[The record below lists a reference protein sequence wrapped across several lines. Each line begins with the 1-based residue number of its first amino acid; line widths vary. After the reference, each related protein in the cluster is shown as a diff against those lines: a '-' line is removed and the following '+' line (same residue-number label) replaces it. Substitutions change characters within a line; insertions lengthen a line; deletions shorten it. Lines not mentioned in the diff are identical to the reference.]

1 MHEEGEGE
9 AAGRIQPI
17 SKAVTHRICSG
28 QVVLDLATAVKE
40 LVENAIDAGATIV
53 EVRLKEYGS
62 QLIEVSDN
70 GSGVKAEDYQALT
83 LKYHTSKL
91 QTFADLAGLNTFG
104 FRGEALSSLCALAHV
119 SVVTC
124 TQGQEAGVRLEYAHS
139 GQLVCQEPCPRAVG
153 TTVALKDL
161 FSTLPVR
168 HKEFLRNLKREYA
181 KLVGLLQAYA
191 LVAHQVRFLV
201 TNQAGKAGRQ
211 VLVSTQGGA
220 NNSMRANVVTVLGN
234 KNRVL
239 AGCVRV
245 LPHCCLSLRRYVS
258 KAAAGVKGDTS
269 RQFFSINGRPVDL
282 PKAAKVLNDTYRSLT
297 SAANAGVKPVA
308 ILDIH
313 MPPNTYDV
321 NVTPDKRKVFME
333 AEAQLVAALEQVG
346 LGAGLTFHSASR

>member
-1 MHEEGEGE
+1 TP
-9 AAGRIQPI
+9 Q
-17 SKAVTHRICSG
+17 
-28 QVVLDLATAVKE
+28 
-40 LVENAIDAGATIV
+40 
-53 EVRLKEYGS
+53 
-62 QLIEVSDN
+62 
-70 GSGVKAEDYQALT
+70 
-83 LKYHTSKL
+83 
-91 QTFADLAGLNTFG
+91 GLNTFG

-139 GQLVCQEPCPRAVG
+139 GQLVSQEPCPRAVG
-153 TTVALKDL
+153 TTVALKAL

-211 VLVSTQGGA
+211 VLVSTQGGV

-234 KNRVL
+234 KVADTL
-239 AGCVRV
+239 EALEVEVPDLCMKISG
-245 LPHCCLSLRRYVS
+245 YVS

-333 AEAQLVAALEQVG
+333 AEAQL
-346 LGAGLTFHSASR
+346 